1 MLPLMSPQDVK
12 RKLEAGEIRLVDIR
26 EPDEVESL
34 RIEGAEIAPLSVIRW
49 QDFRPVTDKPVV
61 FTCNSGRRTKNNSD
75 LLEQLAAGEAWQM
88 EGGATAWDKAGLPV
102 VRSRRSLPMFRQIQ
116 IGAGGMVLLG
126 LALSLAW
133 PQWLWLSAFV
143 GAGRGDGLL
152 RLGSFAGPHAVEQE
166 IVSAQT
172 DFPKGE
178 GRSCQGALPLSFISF
193 MIHRRPVRAFSEAA

>member
-143 GAGRGDGLL
+143 GDGLL

>member
-88 EGGATAWDKAGLPV
+88 EGGAAAACPCSA
-102 VRSRRSLPMFRQIQ
+102 RSRSAR
-116 IGAGGMVLLG
+116 A
-126 LALSLAW
+126 AWCCWAW
-133 PQWLWLSAFV
+133 P
-143 GAGRGDGLL
+143 
-152 RLGSFAGPHAVEQE
+152 
-166 IVSAQT
+166 
-172 DFPKGE
+172 
-178 GRSCQGALPLSFISF
+178 
-193 MIHRRPVRAFSEAA
+193 

>member
-116 IGAGGMVLLG
+116 IGGPEPCLAPVALAERFRGRGPG
-126 LALSLAW
+126 LC
-133 PQWLWLSAFV
+133 
-143 GAGRGDGLL
+143 RGDGLL

-166 IVSAQT
+166 IVSEQT

>member
-49 QDFRPVTDKPVV
+49 QDFRPVDGQARGLHLQLGP
-61 FTCNSGRRTKNNSD
+61 GRTKNNSD

-143 GAGRGDGLL
+143 GAGLVFAGVTGFCGLGLL
-152 RLGSFAGPHAVEQE
+152 LARMPWN
-166 IVSAQT
+166 
-172 DFPKGE
+172 KK
-178 GRSCQGALPLSFISF
+178 
-193 MIHRRPVRAFSEAA
+193 

>member
-88 EGGATAWDKAGLPV
+88 DGLPV

-143 GAGRGDGLL
+143 GAGLVFAGVTGFCGLGLL
-152 RLGSFAGPHAVEQE
+152 LARMPWN
-166 IVSAQT
+166 
-172 DFPKGE
+172 KK
-178 GRSCQGALPLSFISF
+178 
-193 MIHRRPVRAFSEAA
+193 

>member
-1 MLPLMSPQDVK
+1 MSPQDVK

-88 EGGATAWDKAGLPV
+88 EGGATGLDKAGLPV
-102 VRSRRSLPMFRQIQ
+102 VRSRRAAHVPPDPDRRGRHGAAGPGPEPRLAPVALAERFR
-116 IGAGGMVLLG
+116 GRGLVFAGVTGFCGLG
-126 LALSLAW
+126 LLLARMPW
-133 PQWLWLSAFV
+133 N
-143 GAGRGDGLL
+143 
-152 RLGSFAGPHAVEQE
+152 
-166 IVSAQT
+166 
-172 DFPKGE
+172 KK
-178 GRSCQGALPLSFISF
+178 
-193 MIHRRPVRAFSEAA
+193 

>member
-1 MLPLMSPQDVK
+1 M
-12 RKLEAGEIRLVDIR
+12 DIR

-102 VRSRRSLPMFRQIQ
+102 VREPPQPAHVPPDPDRRGRHGAAGPGPEPRLAPVALAERFR
-116 IGAGGMVLLG
+116 GRGPG
-126 LALSLAW
+126 LC
-133 PQWLWLSAFV
+133 
-143 GAGRGDGLL
+143 RGDGLL

>member
-1 MLPLMSPQDVK
+1 MSKGNWKPARSGSWTYANLMKWSPCASK
-12 RKLEAGEIRLVDIR
+12 ARRS
-26 EPDEVESL
+26 P
-34 RIEGAEIAPLSVIRW
+34 PLSVIRW

-143 GAGRGDGLL
+143 GAGLVFAGVTGFCGLGLL
-152 RLGSFAGPHAVEQE
+152 LARMPWN
-166 IVSAQT
+166 
-172 DFPKGE
+172 KK
-178 GRSCQGALPLSFISF
+178 
-193 MIHRRPVRAFSEAA
+193 

>member
-26 EPDEVESL
+26 EPDEVASL

-126 LALSLAW
+126 LALGQCGASGRARAW
-133 PQWLWLSAFV
+133 RLILLGALSVA
-143 GAGRGDGLL
+143 AGLCGL
-152 RLGSFAGPHAVEQE
+152 RLLLARMPWN
-166 IVSAQT
+166 
-172 DFPKGE
+172 KK
-178 GRSCQGALPLSFISF
+178 
-193 MIHRRPVRAFSEAA
+193 

>member
-49 QDFRPVTDKPVV
+49 QDFRPVTDQPVV

-88 EGGATAWDKAGLPV
+88 EGGATAWNKAGLPV
-102 VRSRRSLPMFRQIQ
+102 VHSRRSLPMFRQIQ

-126 LALSLAW
+126 LALGLVW
-133 PQWLWLSAFV
+133 PRWLWLSAFV
-143 GAGRGDGLL
+143 GAGLVFAGVTGFCGLGLL
-152 RLGSFAGPHAVEQE
+152 LARMPWN
-166 IVSAQT
+166 
-172 DFPKGE
+172 KK
-178 GRSCQGALPLSFISF
+178 
-193 MIHRRPVRAFSEAA
+193 

>member
-26 EPDEVESL
+26 EP
-34 RIEGAEIAPLSVIRW
+34 
-49 QDFRPVTDKPVV
+49 V

-143 GAGRGDGLL
+143 GAGLVFAGVTGFCGLGLL
-152 RLGSFAGPHAVEQE
+152 LARMPWN
-166 IVSAQT
+166 
-172 DFPKGE
+172 KK
-178 GRSCQGALPLSFISF
+178 
-193 MIHRRPVRAFSEAA
+193 